1 MKLVVGLGNPGRK
14 YEGTRHNVGF
24 AILAILARQWGAGK
38 PCKQFDG
45 ESAEA
50 EMHGQRVLL
59 LAPQTFMNRSG
70 ASVQKARDFYKLEIS
85 DLLVICDDF
94 NLPLARLRFRAQ
106 GSAGGQ
112 KGMEDVIRCLGS
124 EEFARLRIGI
134 GPVPQPI
141 DPADFVLGKLTRQE
155 QAILE
160 PAIELAAE
168 AVGVWV
174 RDGIETCMNR
184 YNAGAKEK
192 PPAENKPVEKKTA
205 DKPQERPETD

>member
-24 AILAILARQWGAGK
+24 AVLALLARQWGAGK
-38 PCKQFDG
+38 PRKQFDG
-45 ESAEA
+45 ETAEA

-59 LAPQTFMNRSG
+59 LEPHTFMNRSG
-70 ASVQKARDFYKLEIS
+70 SSVQRARDFYKVELA

-94 NLPLARLRFRAQ
+94 NLPLARLRFRAK

-124 EEFARLRIGI
+124 EEFGRLRIGI
-134 GPVPQPI
+134 GPVPKPI
-141 DPADFVLGKLTRQE
+141 DPADYVLGKLTRQE
-155 QAILE
+155 QAIIE
-160 PAIELAAE
+160 PALALAAE

-174 RDGIETCMNR
+174 RDGVETCMNR

-192 PPAENKPVEKKTA
+192 PPDEKKLA
-205 DKPQERPETD
+205 EEGPA